1 MYKCRHFRIEELVSP
16 EVFQK
21 FGDSAWMFFSED
33 TLRDADTVR
42 DTWPN
47 AIIINNWLWGG
58 TLKQCGLRS
67 NIDQIPKDKTR
78 RGQLYLSAHCM
89 GKAFDFHD
97 SKGNNK
103 KLWEHLYALMLAG
116 RLKSLRRMEN
126 WNATSSGGGWVHTDG
141 FQANNII
148 F

>member
-16 EVFQK
+16 EVYQK

-33 TLRDADTVR
+33 TLRDADTIR
-42 DTWPN
+42 DTWPY

-67 NIDQIPKDKTR
+67 NLDQIVKDKTR
-78 RGQLYLSAHCM
+78 RGQLYLSAHTM
-89 GKAFDFHD
+89 GKAFDLHD
-97 SKGNNK
+97 KYGRNK
-103 KLWEHLYALMLAG
+103 KLWEHVYALMLAG
-116 RLKSLRRMEN
+116 RLKTLKRMEN
-126 WNATSSGGGWVHTDG
+126 WKATSTDGGWVHVDE
-141 FQANNII
+141 FQADNII